1 MSIELIAQALAWDD
15 VARIQKIAWD
25 NLRVPVRVASL
36 LIGFFVLRWLL
47 HKVIDRMV
55 RRTAGGTV
63 PGVLARSRR
72 ATRFV
77 EENLLSE
84 RRQQRA
90 ETMASLLK
98 STATIVLSAMAG
110 VMVLDELGFDIL
122 PILASASLVGV
133 ALGFGAQTL
142 VKDFLAGIFMIFED
156 QYGVGD
162 YIDMEKA
169 SGTVES
175 VGLRVTRL
183 RDNDG
188 TIWYVRNGEITRVGN
203 HSQHNGE
210 PPGEPAQTAG

>member
-36 LIGFFVLRWLL
+36 IIGFFVLRWLL

-98 STATIVLSAMAG
+98 SSTTTVLSFVVV
-110 VMVLDELGFDIL
+110 VMVLDDLGFKIL
-122 PILASASLVGV
+122 PLLASASLVGV

-142 VKDFLAGIFMIFED
+142 VKDFIAGIFMILED

-169 SGTVES
+169 SGTVEA

-203 HSQHNGE
+203 YNHRDTDAADE
-210 PPGEPAQTAG
+210 ADAQQ